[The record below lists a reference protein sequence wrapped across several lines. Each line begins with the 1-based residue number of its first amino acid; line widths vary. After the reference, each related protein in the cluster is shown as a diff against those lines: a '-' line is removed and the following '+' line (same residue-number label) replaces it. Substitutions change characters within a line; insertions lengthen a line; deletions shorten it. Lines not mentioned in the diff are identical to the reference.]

1 MHHHLIM
8 EKIKNTNSPFLRKDD
23 KELLKNLTDYLIQKK
38 NTLSTAES
46 CTGGYLSHLFT
57 SIPGS
62 SAYFK
67 GGVIAYANEIKER
80 ILLVPK
86 EILLTDGAVS
96 ENTVFLMAKNCKK
109 TLQTDYAIAVSG
121 IAGPDGGTIEKPVG
135 TVWIAIASNKKVHTQ
150 LFRFGN
156 MTRKEIIYQSAFQA
170 IKLLTNIIENE

>member
-1 MHHHLIM
+1 M
-8 EKIKNTNSPFLRKDD
+8 
-23 KELLKNLTDYLIQKK
+23 
-38 NTLSTAES
+38 
-46 CTGGYLSHLFT
+46 SHLFT

-121 IAGPDGGTIEKPVG
+121 IAD
-135 TVWIAIASNKKVHTQ
+135 
-150 LFRFGN
+150 
-156 MTRKEIIYQSAFQA
+156 
-170 IKLLTNIIENE
+170 LTEELSKSP

>member
-1 MHHHLIM
+1 M
-8 EKIKNTNSPFLRKDD
+8 
-23 KELLKNLTDYLIQKK
+23 LKNLTDYLIQKK
-38 NTLSTAES
+38 NTLLPPKAVREVI
-46 CTGGYLSHLFT
+46 CLIYLPQF
-57 SIPGS
+57 P
-62 SAYFK
+62 AVPYFK

-170 IKLLTNIIENE
+170 IKLLTTL